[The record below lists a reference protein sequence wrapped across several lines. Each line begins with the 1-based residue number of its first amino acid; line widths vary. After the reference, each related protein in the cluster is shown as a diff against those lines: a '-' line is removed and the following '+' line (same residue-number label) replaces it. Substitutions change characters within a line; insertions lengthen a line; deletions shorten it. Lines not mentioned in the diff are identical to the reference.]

1 MKNLE
6 IYIDNEKIELGKKN
20 RKNFERIIKVIT
32 KKLEQNEKIISNIY
46 INGALLEESTII
58 NIEDL
63 NLLEVETK
71 SYVDLVIE
79 SLAYCRSY
87 IEVFF
92 EILFFIN
99 LKLENS
105 EKLLK
110 DDIAE
115 LHSFLI
121 WFVDLINLMEE
132 TYDFNIY
139 INFKEIL
146 DSLDENIKILIE
158 KRKKKNY
165 IDYLNI
171 LELKIA
177 PILEVFY
184 KDINFYYDR
193 IIEEEKKKRFVS

>member
-1 MKNLE
+1 ME

>member
-1 MKNLE
+1 ME

-146 DSLDENIKILIE
+146 DSLGENIKILIE

>member
-146 DSLDENIKILIE
+146 DSLGENIKILIE